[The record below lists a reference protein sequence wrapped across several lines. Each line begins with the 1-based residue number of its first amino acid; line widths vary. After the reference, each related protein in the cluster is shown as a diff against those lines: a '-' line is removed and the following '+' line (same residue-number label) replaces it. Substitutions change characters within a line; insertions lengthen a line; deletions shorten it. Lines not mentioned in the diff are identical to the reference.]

1 VGADH
6 VDARRLTGGLA
17 NPVTAPYDAPM
28 SRGERVSFVGL
39 AGELRPPGQI
49 AAELR
54 ARSCT
59 DVALLDGHLFG
70 TIPTYARLV
79 CHQLATVKRPW
90 VVQADAAALDRGL
103 LRLARRSGCRGFV
116 VGPDPDPMRR
126 TPDGIVEPDRL
137 RAAAADLRRIRRAGL
152 LSVLHLSLGRPGD
165 DAGVFG
171 RAVWLCK
178 AGRVAFPRLAR
189 TAGDDAV
196 CPPRLGLDEVQRGLE
211 WARRALHSH
220 RAIWRRTGA
229 LDAAGRVAL
238 LANYRARRTVLATPR
253 VEATVAMRL
262 ARALARPIRIRE
274 RVMFVSTLVGA
285 VHAGGGQ
292 VRTAWLRVR
301 TMRDETL
308 AALVIRLEGTLDARA
323 ARTLVARVRRA
334 IGRTQERIVIDL
346 GGLERVSSTVLTR
359 FLEEHAT
366 HLEALRGRLAFR
378 NLRPALDAVRRNLH
392 GMLPNAALL
401 EHALEE
407 AR

>member
-1 VGADH
+1 MQ
-6 VDARRLTGGLA
+6 R
-17 NPVTAPYDAPM
+17 TA
-28 SRGERVSFVGL
+28 
-39 AGELRPPGQI
+39 
-49 AAELR
+49 
-54 ARSCT
+54 
-59 DVALLDGHLFG
+59 
-70 TIPTYARLV
+70 
-79 CHQLATVKRPW
+79 
-90 VVQADAAALDRGL
+90 
-103 LRLARRSGCRGFV
+103 
-116 VGPDPDPMRR
+116 
-126 TPDGIVEPDRL
+126 DGIVEPDRL

-189 TAGDDAV
+189 AEGDAV
-196 CPPRLGLDEVQRGLE
+196 SPPRLGLDEVQRGLE
-211 WARRALHSH
+211 WARRTLHSH

-308 AALVIRLEGTLDARA
+308 AAPAVPHEGTLDARA
-323 ARTLVARVRRA
+323 ARTVVARVRRA

-359 FLEEHAT
+359 FLEEHAA

>member
-1 VGADH
+1 VTGA
-6 VDARRLTGGLA
+6 RTGGLA
-17 NPVTAPYDAPM
+17 NAVTGPYDALM
-28 SRGERVSFVGL
+28 SRGERVSLVGP
-39 AGELRPPGQI
+39 AGELLPPGQI

-54 ARSCT
+54 AGSPT
-59 DVALLDGHLFG
+59 QVALLDGHLFG

-79 CHQLATVKRPW
+79 CHQLATIERPW
-90 VVQADAAALDRGL
+90 VAPADVAALDREL
-103 LRLARRSGCRGFV
+103 LRLARRSGCRALV
-116 VGPDPDPMRR
+116 VGPNPDPMRR
-126 TPDGIVEPDRL
+126 TLDGIVDPDRL

-152 LSVLHLSLGRPGD
+152 LSVVHLSVGRPGD

-189 TAGDDAV
+189 AESDDVVGA
-196 CPPRLGLDEVQRGLE
+196 PRLGSDEVQRGLE
-211 WARRALHSH
+211 WARRALHG
-220 RAIWRRTGA
+220 RWAIWRRTGA

-238 LANYRARRTVLATPR
+238 LANYRTRRMVLAAPR

-285 VHAGGGQ
+285 VHAGGDQ
-292 VRTAWLRVR
+292 VRTAWLRAR

-308 AALVIRLEGTLDARA
+308 AALVIRLDGTLDARA
-323 ARTLVARVRRA
+323 ARTLVARIRRA

-346 GGLERVSSTVLTR
+346 GGLERISSTVLTR
-359 FLEEHAT
+359 FLTEHAA

-378 NLRPALDAVRRNLH
+378 NLRPALDALRRNMH

-401 EHALEE
+401 EHSLEE
-407 AR
+407 AG